1 MKEKIIDRKR
11 IRNISSNIM
20 AIIIIIIA
28 IIVYRKYDFCYNEKP
43 SARPCLQTFF
53 PIQ

>member
-28 IIVYRKYDFCYNEKP
+28 IIVYRKYDFNLYTKGVVDKDKT
-43 SARPCLQTFF
+43 SFYRD
-53 PIQ
+53 